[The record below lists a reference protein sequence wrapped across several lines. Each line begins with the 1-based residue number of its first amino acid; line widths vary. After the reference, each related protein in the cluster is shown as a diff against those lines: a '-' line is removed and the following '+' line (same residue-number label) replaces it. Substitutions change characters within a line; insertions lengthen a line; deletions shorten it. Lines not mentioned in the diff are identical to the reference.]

1 MAPRDAR
8 YGMRDMRCEIRS
20 CLSLLFALW
29 AFAPSPLHAQEK
41 KSLRVV
47 FTGLAWNSELP
58 FRVALARGF
67 FKAQGLEIQPIFV
80 RGGPA
85 ALAALSSGEVDFA
98 EIGGAQAI
106 MRSRSRGLD
115 AVIIGAISNATNYQ
129 IVGSKSIRTLED
141 IKGKIVGVT
150 GAGAFSDFAMRVFL
164 RRKGI
169 DPDKDVML
177 RAIGGSN
184 LRASALEK
192 GIVAAAPFAPDDT
205 VRLTRLG
212 FPMLA
217 NLSDT
222 LAIPQT
228 ILTAS
233 NDFLEKNP
241 ETSKHFLKALILG
254 IQLAKSNKI
263 DAIKAG
269 FEAKL
274 QGEPELVSLAY
285 DLYAP
290 ALSADLSVNV
300 AGLQFMLDED
310 KRNGLIDA
318 KFTLDRVINDKPL
331 KMAQQELRAEGRI
344 K

>member
-1 MAPRDAR
+1 MKLCSSA
-8 YGMRDMRCEIRS
+8 IR
-20 CLSLLFALW
+20 LSVLVLYVLVGLY
-29 AFAPSPLHAQEK
+29 SSTSSAQEK
-41 KSLRVV
+41 KNLRVV

-67 FKAQGLEIQPIFV
+67 FKGQGLEVQPIFV

-106 MRSRSRGLD
+106 MRSRARGLD
-115 AVIIGAISNATNYQ
+115 GVIIGAISNATNYQ
-129 IVGSKSIRTLED
+129 IVGSKSTRTLED
-141 IKGKIVGVT
+141 MKGKIVGVT
-150 GAGAFSDFAMRVFL
+150 GAGAFSDFAMRIFL

-169 DPDKDVML
+169 DPDKDVTL

-184 LRASALEK
+184 LRAGALEK
-192 GIVAAAPFAPDDT
+192 GLVAAAPFAPDDT

-212 FPMLA
+212 FAMLA

-222 LAIPQT
+222 LVIPQT
-228 ILTAS
+228 ILTS
-233 NDFLEKNP
+233 RVDFLEKNA
-241 ETSKHFLKALILG
+241 ETSKRFLKALILG
-254 IQLAKSNKI
+254 IQLAKFNKA

-274 QGEPELVSLAY
+274 QGEVDLVNQAY

-290 ALSADLSVNV
+290 ALSGDLSVNV
-300 AGLQFMLDED
+300 PGLQFILDED
-310 KRNGLIDA
+310 KRNGLIDG
-318 KFTLDRVINDKPL
+318 KFTLERVVNDKTL
-331 KMAQQELRAEGRI
+331 KLAQQELRAEGRL
-344 K
+344 KP

>member
-1 MAPRDAR
+1 MLNGWMYLGLLCATWAYAPA
-8 YGMRDMRCEIRS
+8 IANS
-20 CLSLLFALW
+20 
-29 AFAPSPLHAQEK
+29 QEK
-41 KSLRVV
+41 KNLRVV

-67 FKAQGLEIQPIFV
+67 FRAQALDIQPIFV

-106 MRSRSRGLD
+106 MRSRARGLD
-115 AVIIGAISNATNYQ
+115 AVMIGAISNAANYQ
-129 IVGSKSIRTLED
+129 IVGSKSTRTLEEM
-141 IKGKIVGVT
+141 KGKTIGVT
-150 GAGAFSDFAMRVFL
+150 GAGAFSDFAMRTFL
-164 RRKGI
+164 RRRGV
-169 DPDKDVML
+169 DPDKDLML

-212 FPMLA
+212 FPMIA
-217 NLSDT
+217 NLSDSLT
-222 LAIPQT
+222 IPQT
-228 ILTAS
+228 ILTAR
-233 NDFLEKNP
+233 NDFLERNP
-241 ETSKHFLKALILG
+241 ETVKGFLKALILG
-254 IQLAKSNKI
+254 IQLAKFNKSE
-263 DAIKAG
+263 AIKAG

-274 QGEPELVSLAY
+274 QGESDLVSLAY

-290 ALSADLSVNV
+290 AFSADLSVNV
-300 AGLQFMLDED
+300 NGLQFMLDED

-318 KFTLDRVINDKPL
+318 KFTLDRVVNDKIL
-331 KMAQQELRAEGRI
+331 KIAQGELRAEGRL

>member
-1 MAPRDAR
+1 MKLCSSA
-8 YGMRDMRCEIRS
+8 IR
-20 CLSLLFALW
+20 LSVLVLYVLLTLYAG
-29 AFAPSPLHAQEK
+29 ASSAQEK
-41 KSLRVV
+41 KNLRVV

-67 FKAQGLEIQPIFV
+67 FKAQGLEVQPIFV
-80 RGGPA
+80 RGGPV

-106 MRSRSRGLD
+106 MRSRARGLD
-115 AVIIGAISNATNYQ
+115 GVIIGAISNATNYQ
-129 IVGSKSIRTLED
+129 IVGSKSTRTLED
-141 IKGKIVGVT
+141 MKGKIVGVT
-150 GAGAFSDFAMRVFL
+150 GAGAFSDFAMRIFL

-169 DPDKDVML
+169 DPDKDVTL

-184 LRASALEK
+184 LRAGALEK

-222 LAIPQT
+222 LIIPQT
-228 ILTAS
+228 ILTS
-233 NDFLEKNP
+233 RVDFLEKNP
-241 ETSKHFLKALILG
+241 ETSKRFLKALILG
-254 IQLAKSNKI
+254 IQLAKFNKA

-269 FEAKL
+269 FDAKL
-274 QGEPELVSLAY
+274 QGEIELVNQAY

-290 ALSADLSVNV
+290 ALSGDLSVNV
-300 AGLQFMLDED
+300 PGLQFMLDED
-310 KRNGLIDA
+310 KRNGLVDG
-318 KFTLDRVINDKPL
+318 KFTLERVVNDKTL
-331 KMAQQELRAEGRI
+331 KLAQQELRAEGRL
-344 K
+344 KP

>member
-1 MAPRDAR
+1 MKRAV
-8 YGMRDMRCEIRS
+8 RS
-20 CLSLLFALW
+20 CLPVLILFSLIA
-29 AFAPSPLHAQEK
+29 SPVSQAQENK
-41 KSLRVV
+41 NLRAV

-106 MRSRSRGLD
+106 MRSRARGLD

-129 IVGSKSIRTLED
+129 IVGSKSTRTLEEM
-141 IKGKIVGVT
+141 KGKIVGVT

-169 DPDKDVML
+169 DPDKDVTL

-184 LRASALEK
+184 LRAAALEK
-192 GIVAAAPFAPDDT
+192 GIIAAAPFAPDDT

-212 FPMLA
+212 FPLLA

-228 ILTAS
+228 ILVAR
-233 NDFLEKNP
+233 NEFLEKNP
-241 ETSKHFLKALILG
+241 ETSKRFLKALILG
-254 IQLAKSNKI
+254 IQLAKFDKW

-274 QGEPELVSLAY
+274 QGEPELVSMAY

-300 AGLQFMLDED
+300 AGLQLMLDED

-331 KMAQQELRAEGRI
+331 KIAQQELRAEGRI

>member
-1 MAPRDAR
+1 MKLWSSA
-8 YGMRDMRCEIRS
+8 IR
-20 CLSLLFALW
+20 LSVLVLYVLLALY
-29 AFAPSPLHAQEK
+29 AGASSAQEK
-41 KSLRVV
+41 KNLRVV

-67 FKAQGLEIQPIFV
+67 FKGQGLEVQPIFV

-106 MRSRSRGLD
+106 MRSRARGLD
-115 AVIIGAISNATNYQ
+115 GVIIGAISNATNYQ
-129 IVGSKSIRTLED
+129 IVGSKSTRTLED
-141 IKGKIVGVT
+141 MKGKIVGVT
-150 GAGAFSDFAMRVFL
+150 GAGAFSDFAMRIFL

-169 DPDKDVML
+169 DPDKDVTL

-184 LRASALEK
+184 LRAGALEK

-222 LAIPQT
+222 LVIPQT
-228 ILTAS
+228 ILTS
-233 NDFLEKNP
+233 RVDFLEKNA
-241 ETSKHFLKALILG
+241 ETSKRFLKALILG
-254 IQLAKSNKI
+254 IQLAKFNKA

-274 QGEPELVSLAY
+274 QGEVDLVNQAY

-290 ALSADLSVNV
+290 ALSGDLSVNV
-300 AGLQFMLDED
+300 PGLQFMLDED
-310 KRNGLIDA
+310 KRNGLIDG
-318 KFTLDRVINDKPL
+318 KFTLERVVSDKTL
-331 KMAQQELRAEGRI
+331 KLAQQELRAEGRL
-344 K
+344 KP

>member
-1 MAPRDAR
+1 MKVCRRA
-8 YGMRDMRCEIRS
+8 I
-20 CLSLLFALW
+20 LLFGLTCGLLA
-29 AFAPSPLHAQEK
+29 AFTADSSAQEK
-41 KSLRVV
+41 KNLRVV

-58 FRVALARGF
+58 FRIALVRGY

-106 MRSRSRGLD
+106 MRSRARGLD
-115 AVIIGAISNATNYQ
+115 AAIIGAIFNATNYQ
-129 IVGSKSIRTLED
+129 IVGSKSTRTLED
-141 IKGKIVGVT
+141 MKGKIIGVT
-150 GAGAFSDFAMRVFL
+150 GAGAFSDFAMRTFL

-169 DPDKDVML
+169 DPDRDLML

-212 FPMLA
+212 FPMIA

-222 LAIPQT
+222 LSIPQT
-228 ILTAS
+228 ILTAR
-233 NDFLEKNP
+233 NEFLERYP
-241 ETSKHFLKALILG
+241 DTSKRFLKALILG
-254 IQLAKSNKI
+254 IQLAKSNKSE
-263 DAIKAG
+263 AIRAG

-274 QGEPELVSLAY
+274 QGEAELVGQAY

-290 ALSADLSVNV
+290 ALSGDLSVNLT
-300 AGLQFMLDED
+300 GLQFMLDED
-310 KRNGLIDA
+310 KRSGLVDA
-318 KFTLDRVINDKPL
+318 KFTLDRAINDLAL
-331 KMAQQELRAEGRI
+331 KQAQQELRAEGRL

>member
-1 MAPRDAR
+1 MTNRTAIVTWWMCLGLLCATWAYAP
-8 YGMRDMRCEIRS
+8 
-20 CLSLLFALW
+20 
-29 AFAPSPLHAQEK
+29 APANSQEK
-41 KSLRVV
+41 KNLRVV

-67 FKAQGLEIQPIFV
+67 FRAQGLDIQPIFV

-106 MRSRSRGLD
+106 MRSHARGLD
-115 AVIIGAISNATNYQ
+115 AVIIGAISNAANYQ
-129 IVGSKSIRTLED
+129 IVGSKSTRTLED
-141 IKGKIVGVT
+141 MKGKTIGVT
-150 GAGAFSDFAMRVFL
+150 GAGAFSDFAMRTFL

-169 DPDKDVML
+169 DPDKDLML

-184 LRASALEK
+184 LRAAALEK

-212 FPMLA
+212 FPMIA

-222 LAIPQT
+222 LTIPQT
-228 ILTAS
+228 ILTAR
-233 NDFLEKNP
+233 NEFLEKNP
-241 ETSKHFLKALILG
+241 ETAKRFLKALILG
-254 IQLAKSNKI
+254 IQLAKLNKSE
-263 DAIKAG
+263 AIKAG

-274 QGEPELVSLAY
+274 QGEPELVNLAY

-290 ALSADLSVNV
+290 ALSADLSVNIS
-300 AGLQFMLDED
+300 GLQFMLDED

-318 KFTLDRVINDKPL
+318 KFTLDRVVNDKIL
-331 KMAQQELRAEGRI
+331 KVAQQELRAERRL

>member
-1 MAPRDAR
+1 
-8 YGMRDMRCEIRS
+8 MRI
-20 CLSLLFALW
+20 SLLALYVFW
-29 AFAPSPLHAQEK
+29 VIFPLAGNAQEK

-58 FRVALARGF
+58 FRAALARGY
-67 FKAQGLEIQPIFV
+67 FKAQGLDIQPIFV

-106 MRSRSRGLD
+106 LRSRARGLD
-115 AVIIGAISNATNYQ
+115 VVIIGAISNATNYQ
-129 IVGSKSIRTLED
+129 IVGSKGTRTLED
-141 IKGKIVGVT
+141 LKGKIVGVT

-169 DPDKDVML
+169 DPNKDLTL

-184 LRASALEK
+184 LRAAALEK
-192 GIVAAAPFAPDDT
+192 GLVAAAPFAPDDT

-212 FPMLA
+212 YPLLA
-217 NLSDT
+217 NLSDS
-222 LAIPQT
+222 LIIPQT
-228 ILTAS
+228 ILTS
-233 NDFLEKNP
+233 TIEFLDKNP
-241 ETSKHFLKALILG
+241 ETSKRFLKALILG
-254 IQLAKSNKI
+254 IQLAKFNKA

-274 QGEPELVSLAY
+274 QGEPELVSRAY

-300 AGLQFMLDED
+300 PGVQFMLDED
-310 KRNGLIDA
+310 KRNGLVDT
-318 KFTLDRVINDKPL
+318 KFTLDRVLNDKAL
-331 KMAQQELRAEGRI
+331 KAAQQELRAEG
-344 K
+344 KLKQ

>member
-1 MAPRDAR
+1 
-8 YGMRDMRCEIRS
+8 
-20 CLSLLFALW
+20 LFCAVW
-29 AFAPSPLHAQEK
+29 AYVPTAANSQEK
-41 KSLRVV
+41 QNLRVV

-58 FRVALARGF
+58 FRIALVRGF
-67 FKAQGLEIQPIFV
+67 FKAQGLDIQPIFV

-106 MRSRSRGLD
+106 MRSRARGLD

-129 IVGSKSIRTLED
+129 IVGSKSTRTLED
-141 IKGKIVGVT
+141 MKGKIIGVT
-150 GAGAFSDFAMRVFL
+150 GAGAFSDFAMRTFL

-169 DPDKDVML
+169 DPDKDLML

-184 LRASALEK
+184 LRAAALEK

-212 FPMLA
+212 FPMIA

-228 ILTAS
+228 ILTAR
-233 NDFLEKNP
+233 NEFLEKSP
-241 ETSKHFLKALILG
+241 QTAKGFLKALILG
-254 IQLAKSNKI
+254 IQLAKFNKV

-269 FEAKL
+269 FEARL
-274 QGEPELVSLAY
+274 QGEPDFVNLAY

-290 ALSADLSVNV
+290 ALSGDLSVNMS
-300 AGLQFMLDED
+300 GLQFMLDED

-318 KFTLDRVINDKPL
+318 KFTLDRVVNDKIL
-331 KMAQQELRAEGRI
+331 KIAQQELRAEGRL

>member
-1 MAPRDAR
+1 MPNPTTRLAWCMSLGLLCAAWAYAP
-8 YGMRDMRCEIRS
+8 
-20 CLSLLFALW
+20 
-29 AFAPSPLHAQEK
+29 APANSQEK
-41 KSLRVV
+41 KNLRVV

-67 FKAQGLEIQPIFV
+67 FRAQGLDIQPIFV

-106 MRSRSRGLD
+106 MRSHARGLD
-115 AVIIGAISNATNYQ
+115 AVIIGAISNAANYQ
-129 IVGSKSIRTLED
+129 IVGSKSTRTLED
-141 IKGKIVGVT
+141 MKGKTIGVT
-150 GAGAFSDFAMRVFL
+150 GAGAFSDFAMRTFL

-169 DPDKDVML
+169 DPDKDLML

-184 LRASALEK
+184 LRAAALEK

-212 FPMLA
+212 FPMIA

-222 LAIPQT
+222 LTIPQT
-228 ILTAS
+228 ILTAR
-233 NDFLEKNP
+233 NEFLEKNP
-241 ETSKHFLKALILG
+241 ETAKRFLKALILG
-254 IQLAKSNKI
+254 IQLAKLNKSE
-263 DAIKAG
+263 AIKAG

-274 QGEPELVSLAY
+274 QGEPELVNLAY

-290 ALSADLSVNV
+290 ALSADLSVNIS
-300 AGLQFMLDED
+300 GLQFMLDED

-318 KFTLDRVINDKPL
+318 KFTLDRVVNDKIL
-331 KMAQQELRAEGRI
+331 KVAQQELRAEGRL

>member
-1 MAPRDAR
+1 MHCRIDSR
-8 YGMRDMRCEIRS
+8 RWCQ
-20 CLSLLFALW
+20 CLFALFVLT
-29 AFAPSPLHAQEK
+29 ALQPISSDAQEK
-41 KSLRVV
+41 KNLRVV

-58 FRVALARGF
+58 FRAALARGY
-67 FKAQGLEIQPIFV
+67 FKAQGMEIQAIFV

-106 MRSRSRGLD
+106 MRSRARGLD

-129 IVGSKSIRTLED
+129 IIGSKSTRTLED
-141 IKGKIVGVT
+141 MKGKIIGVT
-150 GAGAFSDFAMRVFL
+150 GAGAFSDFAMRTFL

-169 DPDKDVML
+169 DPDKDLTL

-184 LRASALEK
+184 LRASALER

-212 FPMLA
+212 FRMLA

-222 LAIPQT
+222 LIIPQT
-228 ILTAS
+228 ILTTRS
-233 NDFLEKNP
+233 EFLEKSP
-241 ETSKHFLKALILG
+241 ETSKRFLKALILG
-254 IQLAKSNKI
+254 IQFAKSNKAE
-263 DAIKAG
+263 AIKAG

-274 QGEPELVSLAY
+274 QGEPELVNQAY

-300 AGLQFMLDED
+300 PGLQFMLDED

-318 KFTLDRVINDKPL
+318 KFTLDRVVNDKAL
-331 KMAQQELRAEGRI
+331 KMAQEELRAEGRL

>member
-1 MAPRDAR
+1 LGL
-8 YGMRDMRCEIRS
+8 YS
-20 CLSLLFALW
+20 ST
-29 AFAPSPLHAQEK
+29 SSAQEK
-41 KSLRVV
+41 KNLRVV

-67 FKAQGLEIQPIFV
+67 FKGQGLEIQPIFV

-106 MRSRSRGLD
+106 MRSRARGLD
-115 AVIIGAISNATNYQ
+115 GVIIGAISNATNYQ
-129 IVGSKSIRTLED
+129 IVGSKSTRTLD
-141 IKGKIVGVT
+141 DMKGKIVGVT
-150 GAGAFSDFAMRVFL
+150 GAGAFSDFAMRIFL

-169 DPDKDVML
+169 DPDRDVTL

-184 LRASALEK
+184 LRAGALEK
-192 GIVAAAPFAPDDT
+192 GLVAAAPFAPDDT

-222 LAIPQT
+222 LIIPQT
-228 ILTAS
+228 ILTS
-233 NDFLEKNP
+233 RVDFLEKNP
-241 ETSKHFLKALILG
+241 ETSKRFLKALILG
-254 IQLAKSNKI
+254 IQLAKFNKD

-274 QGEPELVSLAY
+274 QGEIELVNQAY

-290 ALSADLSVNV
+290 ALSSDLSVNV
-300 AGLQFMLDED
+300 PGLQFMLDED
-310 KRNGLIDA
+310 KRNGLVDG
-318 KFTLDRVINDKPL
+318 KFTLERVVNDKTL
-331 KMAQQELRAEGRI
+331 KLAQQELRAEGRL
-344 K
+344 KP

>member
-1 MAPRDAR
+1 MKL
-8 YGMRDMRCEIRS
+8 CRS
-20 CLSLLFALW
+20 HIQVSVFVLYVLLALYPGTLS
-29 AFAPSPLHAQEK
+29 AQEK
-41 KSLRVV
+41 KNLRVV

-58 FRVALARGF
+58 FRAALARGF
-67 FKAQGLEIQPIFV
+67 FKSQGLEIQPIFV

-106 MRSRSRGLD
+106 MRSRARGLD
-115 AVIIGAISNATNYQ
+115 GVIIGAISNATNYQ
-129 IVGSKSIRTLED
+129 IVGSKSTRTLED
-141 IKGKIVGVT
+141 MKGKIVGVT
-150 GAGAFSDFAMRVFL
+150 GAGAFSDFAMRIFL

-169 DPDKDVML
+169 DPDKDVTL

-184 LRASALEK
+184 LRAGALEK

-222 LAIPQT
+222 LIIPQT
-228 ILTAS
+228 ILTS
-233 NDFLEKNP
+233 RVDFLEKNP
-241 ETSKHFLKALILG
+241 ETSKRFLKALILG
-254 IQLAKSNKI
+254 IQLAKSNKA

-269 FEAKL
+269 FDAKL
-274 QGEPELVSLAY
+274 QGEAELVNQAY

-290 ALSADLSVNV
+290 ALSGDLSVNV

-310 KRNGLIDA
+310 KRNGLIDG
-318 KFTLDRVINDKPL
+318 KFVLDRVINDKIL
-331 KMAQQELRAEGRI
+331 KLAQQELRAEGRL

>member
-1 MAPRDAR
+1 MSVRSS
-8 YGMRDMRCEIRS
+8 GIRFS
-20 CLSLLFALW
+20 VLVLYLVLGLYS
-29 AFAPSPLHAQEK
+29 STSSAQEK
-41 KSLRVV
+41 KNLRVV

-67 FKAQGLEIQPIFV
+67 FKGQGLEIQPIFV

-85 ALAALSSGEVDFA
+85 ALAALSSGEVYFA

-106 MRSRSRGLD
+106 MRSRARGLD
-115 AVIIGAISNATNYQ
+115 GVIIGAISNATNYQ
-129 IVGSKSIRTLED
+129 IVGSKSTRTLD
-141 IKGKIVGVT
+141 DMKGKIVGVT
-150 GAGAFSDFAMRVFL
+150 GAGAFSDFAMRIFL

-169 DPDKDVML
+169 DPDRDVTL

-184 LRASALEK
+184 LRAGALEK
-192 GIVAAAPFAPDDT
+192 GLVAAAPFAPDDT

-222 LAIPQT
+222 LVIPQT
-228 ILTAS
+228 ILTS
-233 NDFLEKNP
+233 RVDFLEKNP
-241 ETSKHFLKALILG
+241 ETSKRFLKALILG
-254 IQLAKSNKI
+254 IHLAKFNKD

-274 QGEPELVSLAY
+274 QGEIELVNQAY

-290 ALSADLSVNV
+290 ALSSDLSVNV
-300 AGLQFMLDED
+300 PGLQFMLDED
-310 KRNGLIDA
+310 KRNGLVDG
-318 KFTLDRVINDKPL
+318 KFTLERVVNDKTL
-331 KMAQQELRAEGRI
+331 KLAQQELRAEGRL
-344 K
+344 KP

>member
-1 MAPRDAR
+1 MKLCSS
-8 YGMRDMRCEIRS
+8 GIRV
-20 CLSLLFALW
+20 SLLVLYVLLTLY
-29 AFAPSPLHAQEK
+29 SGGSSAQEK

-67 FKAQGLEIQPIFV
+67 FKGQGLEIQPIFV

-85 ALAALSSGEVDFA
+85 ALAALSSGEVEFA

-106 MRSRSRGLD
+106 MRSRARGLD
-115 AVIIGAISNATNYQ
+115 VVIIGAISNATNYQ
-129 IVGSKSIRTLED
+129 IIGSKSTRSLED
-141 IKGKIVGVT
+141 MKGKIVGVT

-164 RRKGI
+164 KRNGI

-184 LRASALEK
+184 LRAGALEK
-192 GIVAAAPFAPDDT
+192 GLVAAAPFAPADT

-212 FPMLA
+212 YPMLA
-217 NLSDT
+217 NLSDA
-222 LAIPQT
+222 LVIPQT
-228 ILTAS
+228 ILTS
-233 NDFLEKNP
+233 RFDFLEKHP
-241 ETSKHFLKALILG
+241 ETSKRFLKALILG
-254 IQLAKSNKI
+254 IQLAKYNKA
-263 DAIKAG
+263 DAIRAG
-269 FEAKL
+269 FDAKL
-274 QGEPELVSLAY
+274 QGEVELVNQAY

-290 ALSADLSVNV
+290 ALSGDLSVNV

-310 KRNGLIDA
+310 KRNGLIDG
-318 KFTLDRVINDKPL
+318 KFVLDRVIDDKLL
-331 KMAQQELRAEGRI
+331 KLAQRELRAEGRL